1 MWRCLAKV
9 LHTLS
14 AYGIRTN
21 TELQTRFDRGYI
33 KHRSGRTHNNHR
45 TRSHH
50 CTSQILRNMS
60 TTTTATT
67 ESTLISA
74 PSDSA
79 EQLISQLDGT
89 HTLPLWAQMA
99 KLNPAEPNPRCTPH
113 VWRYGEMRPYLLRA
127 GSLITEKQAERRVLM
142 LVSVLI
148 R

>member
-1 MWRCLAKV
+1 MGSGQIQSYRHDLIEAISNIDPAG
-9 LHTLS
+9 LT
-14 AYGIRTN
+14 TT
-21 TELQTRFDRGYI
+21 TEHYLY
-33 KHRSGRTHNNHR
+33 
-45 TRSHH
+45 H
-50 CTSQILRNMS
+50 CTSQILRDMS

-67 ESTLISA
+67 ESTLISG

-142 LVSVLI
+142 LVNPS
-148 R
+148 RGKAAFYPSCHTQC